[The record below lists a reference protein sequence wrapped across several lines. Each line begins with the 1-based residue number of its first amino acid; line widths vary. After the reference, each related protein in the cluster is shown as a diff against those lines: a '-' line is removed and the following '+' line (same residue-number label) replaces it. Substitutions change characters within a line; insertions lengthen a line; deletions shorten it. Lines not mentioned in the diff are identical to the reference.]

1 MYQPDER
8 DRGWRHLGG
17 QDETYQDLGF
27 GDEEPVSF
35 ELLQNSP
42 NDLENTY
49 TDKGSLN
56 NMTKQEELQLIAEAQ
71 AGSKSALACI
81 LKKYELLCH
90 KLSRKFG
97 FTSPNADHDDL
108 FQEAQIGLISAVS
121 SYDKSKG
128 ASFMTWA
135 FYAVRGAIVSSG
147 KSDRKQPRY
156 PVSLETSQRA
166 YNVEDDRVYTV
177 KDDLP
182 ENLVYKLIEDC
193 CGGFHTKRAKIV
205 CDRYGLFGNE
215 ELRNCETAAK
225 YGISKNAVVS
235 HTYNFK
241 LKVRAK
247 FPELAQF
254 V

>member
-1 MYQPDER
+1 MYQPEEGG
-8 DRGWRHLGG
+8 RGWRHLGG

-35 ELLQNSP
+35 ELLQITP
-42 NDLENTY
+42 NDPETDY
-49 TDKGSLN
+49 TIKESLN
-56 NMTKQEELQLIAEAQ
+56 HMTKQEELQLIAEAQ
-71 AGSKSALACI
+71 AGSKSALACM

-90 KLSRKFG
+90 KLARKFG

-108 FQEAQIGLISAVS
+108 FQEAQIGLMSAVG
-121 SYDKSKG
+121 SYDKTKN

-147 KSDRKQPRY
+147 KTDRKQPRY

-182 ENLVYKLIEDC
+182 ENLVHRLIEDC
-193 CGGFHTKRAKIV
+193 CGGFHTKRAKII
-205 CDRYGLFGNE
+205 CDRYGLLGNE
-215 ELRNCETAAK
+215 ELRNCETAEK

-241 LKVRAK
+241 KKVRAK
-247 FPELAQF
+247 FPELANF

>member
-1 MYQPDER
+1 MYQPEER
-8 DRGWRHLGG
+8 GGGWRHLGG

-27 GDEEPVSF
+27 GDEEGLGF
-35 ELLQNSP
+35 ELLQTTL
-42 NDLENTY
+42 NDPESTY
-49 TDKGSLN
+49 TNRGSLN

-71 AGSKSALACI
+71 AGSKTALACI

-108 FQEAQIGLISAVS
+108 FQEAQIGLMSAVS

-166 YNVEDDRVYTV
+166 YNVEDERVFTV

-182 ENLVYKLIEDC
+182 ENLVHKLIEDC
-193 CGGFHTKRAKIV
+193 CGGFHTKRAKII
-205 CDRYGLFGNE
+205 CDRYGLFGND

-247 FPELAQF
+247 FPELANF